1 MDGPEPREQSP
12 VTSEHPAPQPQKKWA
27 LVLDVASDCLLFI
40 LLQYMLSCVTLSFWK
55 SSPLWV
61 IASTIEIV
69 LYGKFFHDMDKRL
82 GKLWPGL
89 VLGALCI
96 GVVLLLVAFV
106 GYFPVSETPVR
117 LPWD

>member
-1 MDGPEPREQSP
+1 MDDLEPREQSP
-12 VTSEHPAPQPQKKWA
+12 VTSEQPAPRPQKKWA

-61 IASTIEIV
+61 IANTIEIV
-69 LYGKFFHDMDKRL
+69 LYGKFFHDMDKWL
-82 GKLWPGL
+82 GKFWPGL
-89 VLGALCI
+89 VLSVVCV
-96 GVVLLLVAFV
+96 GVVILLVAFV

-117 LPWD
+117 RPWG

>member
-1 MDGPEPREQSP
+1 MSNNPKNQQP
-12 VTSEHPAPQPQKKWA
+12 PAPHQGAFARPQKKWSLA
-27 LVLDVASDCLLFI
+27 LDVTLDCLLFI

-69 LYGKFFHDMDKRL
+69 LYGKFFHDMDNRL
-82 GKLWPGL
+82 GKSWPGL

-96 GVVLLLVAFV
+96 IVVLLLVAFV
-106 GYFPVSETPVR
+106 GYFPVSDTPVR